1 MEVGDGM
8 AFPSR
13 GHLPLLCMWPLL
25 RTLVAY
31 RKKWIGRGG
40 RRTQGKRQALLAKNH
55 RRWLSLR
62 GCLHAF
68 GGLEYTIGT
77 IRLGVETAFMFC
89 LPEDVK
95 IWRFVVIVFH
105 SGKQLTGK

>member
-1 MEVGDGM
+1 M
-8 AFPSR
+8 
-13 GHLPLLCMWPLL
+13 
-25 RTLVAY
+25 
-31 RKKWIGRGG
+31 
-40 RRTQGKRQALLAKNH
+40 
-55 RRWLSLR
+55 R

-95 IWRFVVIVFH
+95 IWRFVVIVGITVG
-105 SGKQLTGK
+105 SS